1 MNNIE
6 GNLYEQSHQPLF
18 YHSPISTTTSTGTPS
33 KKQIS
38 SRCGQDELHIRVEAV
53 TPDYLSKSPL
63 FSKQIFSRTLF
74 PVSDFSAQDNDKT
87 NDESRQ

>member
-1 MNNIE
+1 MICKRGFFRNQRRRQ
-6 GNLYEQSHQPLF
+6 L
-18 YHSPISTTTSTGTPS
+18 SPISLLIG
-33 KKQIS
+33 QNG
-38 SRCGQDELHIRVEAV
+38 CGQDELHIRVEAV

-74 PVSDFSAQDNDKT
+74 PVSDFSAQDNNKT